1 MLVDPFFNYKYVIRF
16 ILLNKIRFNNTLD
29 LPKFK
34 KLNLS
39 FNLSKIE
46 DLNDI
51 QLYNY
56 FYLIKF
62 FFGRNSFFS
71 KIKKFYLLGTWYYN
85 FNVQLFINNNQDIFS
100 LLYYLFNNIIVNI
113 EKNLIYL
120 SLKGKKINIFSL
132 VIKDHN
138 IYSELKTNL
147 GLFNIKK
154 NFRINLYFIGTNFSN
169 NKLLMRN
176 IKYI

>member
-16 ILLNKIRFNNTLD
+16 ILLNKIGFNNTLD

>member
-71 KIKKFYLLGTWYYN
+71 KIKKFYLLGT
-85 FNVQLFINNNQDIFS
+85 
-100 LLYYLFNNIIVNI
+100 
-113 EKNLIYL
+113 
-120 SLKGKKINIFSL
+120 
-132 VIKDHN
+132 
-138 IYSELKTNL
+138 
-147 GLFNIKK
+147 
-154 NFRINLYFIGTNFSN
+154 
-169 NKLLMRN
+169 
-176 IKYI
+176 